1 MLGIVVVWRTR
12 GVGESHLINNFTV
25 INDYEL
31 EQVTYHHTLFDRHQV
46 ITANGVACESYLPGD
61 QTMAGF
67 NHDTQKEILN
77 LFPALREDL
86 GNYGGAARPLIKGRE
101 ALPLLAAMAA

>member
-1 MLGIVVVWRTR
+1 
-12 GVGESHLINNFTV
+12 
-25 INDYEL
+25 
-31 EQVTYHHTLFDRHQV
+31 
-46 ITANGVACESYLPGD
+46 
-61 QTMAGF
+61 MAGF